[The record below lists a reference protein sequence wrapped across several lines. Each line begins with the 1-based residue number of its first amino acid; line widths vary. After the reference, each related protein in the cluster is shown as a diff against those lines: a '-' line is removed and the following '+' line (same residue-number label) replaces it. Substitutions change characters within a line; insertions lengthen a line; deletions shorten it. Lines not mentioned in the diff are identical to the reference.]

1 MIRDNLSW
9 ETNSTLSY
17 PSGKEGRVLRYE
29 EAWHTVSLVLTD
41 YTATSTLAVSD
52 REFTFGVLEGEDW
65 KPLTSE
71 ARKRYLDLRI
81 NELRPVSAPYLF
93 RLSGTADIGREDTIN
108 VVHVANAPFP
118 RSSGSSAPG
127 FKARFEK
134 VELTMVG
141 GDADQRGML
150 RFDKQDDFG
159 PDRLSLEFVIHRDK
173 LRQLLADIR
182 ARGEPPKLEISANIL
197 LFVDEVHSGLKEY
210 WMPDDLVLP
219 ADPGTAA
226 ASLAGVTVNWGRVP
240 TDSDDGERTVEIAY
254 DEPKVDQR
262 AETNQLLKG
271 IKVAVWALFGVVAAA
286 AVLHLR

>member
-17 PSGKEGRVLRYE
+17 PSGKEGRALRYE

-52 REFTFGVLEGEDW
+52 REFTLGHLEGEDW

-81 NELRPVSAPYLF
+81 NELRPASAPYLF

-127 FKARFEK
+127 FKASLHE
-134 VELTMVG
+134 MA
-141 GDADQRGML
+141 DA
-150 RFDKQDDFG
+150 
-159 PDRLSLEFVIHRDK
+159 
-173 LRQLLADIR
+173 
-182 ARGEPPKLEISANIL
+182 
-197 LFVDEVHSGLKEY
+197 
-210 WMPDDLVLP
+210 
-219 ADPGTAA
+219 
-226 ASLAGVTVNWGRVP
+226 
-240 TDSDDGERTVEIAY
+240 
-254 DEPKVDQR
+254 
-262 AETNQLLKG
+262 
-271 IKVAVWALFGVVAAA
+271 
-286 AVLHLR
+286 